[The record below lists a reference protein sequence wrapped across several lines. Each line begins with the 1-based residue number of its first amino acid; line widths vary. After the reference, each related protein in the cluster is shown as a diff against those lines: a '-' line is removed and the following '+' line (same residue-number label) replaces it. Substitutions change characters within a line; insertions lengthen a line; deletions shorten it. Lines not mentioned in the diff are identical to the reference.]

1 MGDFRHGDL
10 VEVSSKEEGFLG
22 SYFKARIIKQTEKD
36 EFLVE
41 YTKLHEEDDEKCLLR
56 EVVPRSEIRHMPP
69 NFKASYFN
77 VSDPVDVFCKDGWWY
92 GIITGRDPIRSK
104 RTGEDSS
111 IYYVYFPLSRE
122 EIEYRKWE
130 LRAHLERING
140 NWISSRVRRNSYGYG
155 SGGFVKNSS
164 SEVFY

>member
-1 MGDFRHGDL
+1 MGGFHHGDL

-22 SYFKARIIKQTEKD
+22 SYYEARIIK
-36 EFLVE
+36 
-41 YTKLHEEDDEKCLLR
+41 KCLLR

-77 VSDPVDVFCKDGWWY
+77 ISDPVDVFCKDGWWY

-104 RTGEDSS
+104 RTGEDRS
-111 IYYVYFPLSRE
+111 IYSIYFPMSGE

-130 LRAHLERING
+130 LRAHLERVNG
-140 NWISSRVRRNSYGYG
+140 NWICSRVGRSSYGCG
-155 SGGFVKNSS
+155 SGGFVN
-164 SEVFY
+164 